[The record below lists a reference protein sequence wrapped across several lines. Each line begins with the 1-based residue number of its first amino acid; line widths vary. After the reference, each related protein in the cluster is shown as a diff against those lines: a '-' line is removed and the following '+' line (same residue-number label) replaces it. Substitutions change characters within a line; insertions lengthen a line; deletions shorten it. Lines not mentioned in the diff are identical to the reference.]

1 MKYAQGPTVA
11 IASHIAASAST
22 VWSIVSDIALP
33 TRFSTEVR
41 SVEWIGDDV
50 APRLGARFV
59 GHSVHEAAGQWSTTS
74 EITALHEPQVFQWSV
89 LGADDVP
96 SSVWR
101 FTITDH
107 GDGSVQLEQWMQM
120 GPARSGINPA
130 IDRMPEKEDRIIERR
145 LAEHRVNM
153 ERNLVGIKAIAEG
166 SEMTT
171 VPGLDSREPT
181 GSAER

>member
-1 MKYAQGPTVA
+1 MKYSEGPTVSTA
-11 IASHIAASAST
+11 TQIAASASM

-41 SVEWIGDDV
+41 SVEWIGDDSE
-50 APRLGARFV
+50 PRLGARFV
-59 GHSVHEAAGQWSTTS
+59 GHSEHDAAGQWSTTS
-74 EITALHEPQVFQWSV
+74 EITALQEPQVFQWSV

-145 LAEHRVNM
+145 LGEHRVNM
-153 ERNLVGIKAIAEG
+153 ERNVAGVKAMAEG
-166 SEMTT
+166 S
-171 VPGLDSREPT
+171 
-181 GSAER
+181 A